1 MLPRPQASPEAQAVD
16 ERPSYDEKLLH
27 ILKASAAVFAEKG
40 YDRASI
46 RDISAATGVSLSGL
60 YYYFKSKEELLF
72 LIQDHCFGT
81 LLKRLQEDLKGADE
95 PEERLRVV
103 VRNHLRFFVD
113 NMKEMKVLS
122 HEADVLTGDY
132 RSRVGARKRE
142 YVQIVS
148 GILEALRP
156 AEGADLRTSTFA
168 LFGMMNWIYTWYRD
182 EKDLPV
188 GELEDEILHLFL
200 RGFRSSR
207 VPGPVLTV
215 PERTTARRSS
225 IWRSR

>member
-1 MLPRPQASPEAQAVD
+1 VD
-16 ERPSYDEKLLH
+16 ERPSYDRKLLQ
-27 ILKASAAVFAEKG
+27 ILKAAAAVFAEKG

-81 LLKRLQEDLKGADE
+81 LLARLDQDLEGVTD
-95 PEERLRVV
+95 PECRLRVV

-132 RSRVGARKRE
+132 REEVGRKKRRYVEAVTAILRE
-142 YVQIVS
+142 
-148 GILEALRP
+148 LRP
-156 AEGADLRTSTFA
+156 SRGADLRTATFA
-168 LFGMMNWIYTWYRD
+168 LFGMMNWIYTWYRE
-182 EKDLPV
+182 EKDLVV

-200 RGFRSSR
+200 DGFRAPLE
-207 VPGPVLTV
+207 PGATV
-215 PERTTARRSS
+215 ALPDGAATERAS